1 MSRFGFDETLAD
13 LKNQSQGLVT
23 GVPLCGAFA
32 DIDGLKKQTDH
43 DRRGRSP
50 ARMKM
55 AARRAPESG
64 PRNVLIP
71 NGRILKFEAVR
82 QVPRTR

>member
-1 MSRFGFDETLAD
+1 MIAAFIGLAYELPWFAVPLAD
-13 LKNQSQGLVT
+13 LKNQSQGLVA
-23 GVPLCGAFA
+23 GVSSAVPSRTST
-32 DIDGLKKQTDH
+32 DLKKQTDH

-64 PRNVLIP
+64 H
-71 NGRILKFEAVR
+71 EQAA
-82 QVPRTR
+82 